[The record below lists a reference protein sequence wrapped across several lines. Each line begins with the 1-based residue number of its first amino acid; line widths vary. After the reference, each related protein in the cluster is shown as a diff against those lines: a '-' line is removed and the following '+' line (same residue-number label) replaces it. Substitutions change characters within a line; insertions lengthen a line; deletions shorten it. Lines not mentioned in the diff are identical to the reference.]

1 MNKIY
6 FPKKPFNTSF
16 KIINPTGFKQVNNK
30 TVYAYP
36 ENSEDIINGS
46 FVTYGGTETLVNDVL
61 TIVDTA
67 VIETFYRPDITSLT
81 RIKKLKDGK
90 VYEIMGIPENIEER
104 NIFLKFKVKHIGGK
118 T

>member
-1 MNKIY
+1 MKVY
-6 FPKKPFNTSF
+6 ERSKQFNTCF
-16 KIINPTGFKQVNNK
+16 KIINPMGTKKINNK
-30 TVYAYP
+30 TVYIYP
-36 ENSEDIINGS
+36 DDSEEMINGS
-46 FVTYGGTETLVNDVL
+46 FVTYGGTETLINDVL

-90 VYEIMGIPENIEER
+90 IYEIMGIPENIEER

-118 T
+118 A